1 MIDDFRAVTGTVLR
15 PDVAVVG
22 AGVAGLLLANRLRE
36 RGRTV
41 VVLESGSRTQG
52 GDEHPLNEVEMLG
65 EPYHGATRGRARC
78 LGGTSTRWGGAM
90 LPFFPE
96 DLADSPAVGV
106 PAWGVGFDALRP
118 GLGYLEQ
125 LFRLDPG
132 SFEEDFLAT
141 PEVPRGDPEF
151 TSRFA
156 KWPRFPDRN
165 LAQLLAR
172 RLATDTQLQT
182 ILDATVTRLDVDP
195 ASGRVRAVR
204 AAGPDGSA
212 VMVEPGAVALCAGAI
227 ENTRLLLNLH
237 RDLPTAVPAGDG
249 VLGRYFHDHLSTPVA
264 TFPRESSPL
273 LNRLAG
279 FRFAGGT
286 MRSHRFEL
294 RPSAQRALGIPS
306 LWAHIAFGTDEP
318 TAIDDLRI
326 MLRGIQKG
334 EFPGPAQLLRL
345 ARHGPFLAGMAWWRL
360 SRKQLLWPP
369 SADARMHIVVEQV
382 PDPSNRI
389 SLGSRRDRFGIPVAA
404 IDWRVTDRDHATV
417 AAGRRALKA
426 FFARSGL
433 EARVRPVWSQDRAV
447 GDQTTRYGD
456 VYHPGG
462 TTRMGSSPQDSVLDT
477 DLRVHGTTNLY
488 APSTAAFPRGAGA
501 NPTFMLML
509 FCYRLAEHLAGGQR
523 TRA

>member
-1 MIDDFRAVTGTVLR
+1 MIDDSRAVTGTILR
-15 PDVAVVG
+15 PDVAIVG
-22 AGVAGLLLANRLRE
+22 AGIAGLLLANRLRE
-36 RGRTV
+36 RGCTV
-41 VVLESGSRTQG
+41 VVLESGSRTQA
-52 GDEHPLNEVEMLG
+52 GDDHPLNAVEMLG
-65 EPYHGATRGRARC
+65 EPYHGATLGRARC

-106 PAWGVGFDALRP
+106 PDWGIRFDSLRP

-132 SFEEDFLAT
+132 SFEEDFLSA
-141 PEVPRGDPEF
+141 PEIPRGDPEF

-165 LAQLLAR
+165 LARLLGQ
-172 RLATDTQLQT
+172 RLGQDPQLQT

-195 ASGRVRAVR
+195 ASGRVRVVR
-204 AAGPDGSA
+204 AAGPDGNV

-237 RDLPTAVPAGDG
+237 RELPQVVPAGNR
-249 VLGRYFHDHLSTPVA
+249 VLGRYFHDHLSTVVA
-264 TFPRESSPL
+264 TFPRASSPF

-318 TAIDDLRI
+318 TAIDELRI
-326 MLRGIQKG
+326 LLRGVQRG
-334 EFPGPAQLLRL
+334 DLPGPVQLLRL
-345 ARHGPFLAGMAWWRL
+345 ARHGSFLAGMAWWRL
-360 SRKQLLWPP
+360 TRRQLLWPR
-369 SADARMHIVVEQV
+369 SADARMHLVVEQV
-382 PDPSNRI
+382 PDASNRI
-389 SLGSRRDRFGIPVAA
+389 TLGSRCDRFGIPVAA

-417 AAGRRALKA
+417 AAGRRAIRE

-433 EARVRPVWSQDRAV
+433 QARAVPVWSPGQDV
-447 GDQTTRYGD
+447 GDQATRYGD

-462 TTRMGSSPQDSVLDT
+462 TTRMGNSPQDAVLDT
-477 DLRVHGTTNLY
+477 DLRVHGTANLY
-488 APSTAAFPRGAGA
+488 APSTAAFPRGASA

-509 FCYRLAEHLAGGQR
+509 FCYRLAEHLASAQQ